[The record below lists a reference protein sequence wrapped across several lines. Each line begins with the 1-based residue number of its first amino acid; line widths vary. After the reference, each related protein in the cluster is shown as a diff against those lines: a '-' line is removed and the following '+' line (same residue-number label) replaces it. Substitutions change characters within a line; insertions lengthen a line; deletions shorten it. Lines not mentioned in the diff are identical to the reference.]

1 MDIAKDEVMVIIA
14 SVEAEVMVMAILE
27 VNEALDLGVAVVLTE
42 AMVKIEVNEI
52 DTVKDK
58 VMEMID
64 EVAITSLSNT
74 YC

>member
-14 SVEAEVMVMAILE
+14 PVEPEVMAIAE
-27 VNEALDLGVAVVLTE
+27 VNGALDLGVAVVLMV
-42 AMVKIEVNEI
+42 AMVEIEVNEI
-52 DTVKDK
+52 DMAKDK
-58 VMEMID
+58 VMEMVD

>member
-14 SVEAEVMVMAILE
+14 SVEAEVMAILE

-42 AMVKIEVNEI
+42 AMVEIEVNEI
-52 DTVKDK
+52 DTAKDK

>member
-14 SVEAEVMVMAILE
+14 SVEAEVMAILE

-52 DTVKDK
+52 DTAKDK
-58 VMEMID
+58 VMKMID
-64 EVAITSLSNT
+64 EVAITSL
-74 YC
+74 